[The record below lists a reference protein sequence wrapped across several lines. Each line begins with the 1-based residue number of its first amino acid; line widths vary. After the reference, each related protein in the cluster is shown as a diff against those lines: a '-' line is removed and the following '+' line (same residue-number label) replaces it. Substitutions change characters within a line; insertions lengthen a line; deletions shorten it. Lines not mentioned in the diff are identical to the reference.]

1 MNKKL
6 LFYRLCVL
14 IILIFGV
21 CSYIVMIEK
30 MKRDDKKID
39 ILEIRIDEYQ
49 NSEKELNSL
58 NITLQESLNKAGET
72 NNNLERQ
79 IKESNHYGDYQGN
92 DDFSNIIN
100 DNPIDKDYQQ
110 EFEKLQE
117 SDESTTLEWGG
128 VEARYIIKW
137 QDEVNAA
144 LEHLYKSLNEEDRIN
159 LEQSQKS
166 WQSYIEDD
174 INFVSNKFIF
184 TRYFGTQGDVQLAAV
199 QLHRTRERAIEL
211 MEYIFSMDRTTMDF
225 VYDN

>member
-6 LFYRLCVL
+6 IFYRLCVL
-14 IILIFGV
+14 IVLILGV
-21 CSYIVMIEK
+21 CSYIVMAEK
-30 MKRDDKKID
+30 LKRDNKKIN
-39 ILEIRIDEYQ
+39 ILESRIYEYQ
-49 NSEKELNSL
+49 NSEKELYSI
-58 NITLQESLNKAGET
+58 NITLQESLNKADEI

-92 DDFSNIIN
+92 NDFSDIIN

-110 EFEKLQE
+110 EYEKLQE
-117 SDESTTLEWGG
+117 SDESTTLEWGAIE
-128 VEARYIIKW
+128 VRYIIKW

-144 LEHLYKSLNEEDRIN
+144 LEHLYKSLNEDDRIN

-166 WQSYIEDD
+166 WQSYIDDD
-174 INFVSNKFIF
+174 INFVINKFIF

-199 QLHRTRERAIEL
+199 QLHRTRERAIDL
-211 MEYIFSMDRTTMDF
+211 MEYMFSMDRTTVDF

>member
-6 LFYRLCVL
+6 LFYRLCILIVL
-14 IILIFGV
+14 ILSV
-21 CSYIVMIEK
+21 CSCIVMAETL
-30 MKRDDKKID
+30 KRDDKKIN
-39 ILEIRIDEYQ
+39 ILESKIDEYQ
-49 NSEKELNSL
+49 NLEKKLNSR
-58 NITLQESLNKAGET
+58 NITLQESLNEAGET
-72 NNNLERQ
+72 NNTLERQ

-92 DDFSNIIN
+92 DDFSDIIN

-110 EFEKLQE
+110 ELEKLQE
-117 SDESTTLEWGG
+117 SDESTTLEWGAF
-128 VEARYIIKW
+128 EAKYIIKW

-166 WQSYIEDD
+166 WQSYIDDD

-211 MEYIFSMDRTTMDF
+211 MEYIFSIDRTAVDF

>member
-14 IILIFGV
+14 TVLILSV
-21 CSYIVMIEK
+21 CSCIVMVEK
-30 MKRDDKKID
+30 LKRDDKKIN
-39 ILEIRIDEYQ
+39 ILESRIAEYK
-49 NSEKELNSL
+49 NSEKELNL
-58 NITLQESLNKAGET
+58 KNITLQESLNKAGET

-79 IKESNHYGDYQGN
+79 IKKSNHYGDYQGN
-92 DDFSNIIN
+92 DDFSDIIN
-100 DNPIDKDYQQ
+100 NNPIDKVYQQ

-117 SDESTTLEWGG
+117 SDESTTLEWGAL
-128 VEARYIIKW
+128 EAKYIIKW

-166 WQSYIEDD
+166 WQSYIDDD

-211 MEYIFSMDRTTMDF
+211 MEYIFSIDRTAVDF

>member
-6 LFYRLCVL
+6 LFYRLCILIVL
-14 IILIFGV
+14 ILSV
-21 CSYIVMIEK
+21 CSCIVMAEK
-30 MKRDDKKID
+30 LKRDDKKIN
-39 ILEIRIDEYQ
+39 ILESKIDKYQ
-49 NSEKELNSL
+49 NLEKELNSQ
-58 NITLQESLNKAGET
+58 NITLQESLNEAGET

-100 DNPIDKDYQQ
+100 NNPIDKDYQQ

-117 SDESTTLEWGG
+117 SDESTTLEWGAF
-128 VEARYIIKW
+128 EAKYIIKW

-166 WQSYIEDD
+166 WQSYIDDD

-199 QLHRTRERAIEL
+199 QLHKTRERAIEL
-211 MEYIFSMDRTTMDF
+211 MEYIFSIDRTAVDF